1 MRYRD
6 YWRPRWVEILRRVGA
21 EILIDDC
28 LGAAAQLAYYLLLAF
43 FPFVMFLVALVG
55 FLPWRDSLWQLVN
68 QQVDRLAPLM
78 PAAALGVVRDAVD
91 VLWQRNTTLLSVSVL
106 GALFVA
112 SNGMRAVMVTLNRA
126 YSVREG
132 RSLWYRHALSIALT
146 LALGLGLI
154 VALLLLSLSER
165 IAAWMSVHFGPGLA
179 TAWRVSSQVVGV
191 AALFFVVELVYHLG
205 PNVRRPWRWITPGSI
220 LAVVLWFFGTEAF
233 TTFVSRFG
241 KYEVMYAG
249 LAAVVVFLVWLYIA
263 AFALLVGG
271 ELDAE
276 LERSAGL
283 LPAASVPAREF
294 IDAAGHDTSV
304 RDSWPGL
311 RAGRAETPL
320 PAPSDAP
327 RTARPS

>member
-6 YWRPRWVEILRRVGA
+6 YWHPQWLAILRRVGA

-28 LGAAAQLAYYLLLAF
+28 LGASAQLAYYLLLAF
-43 FPFVMFLVALVG
+43 FPFVMFLVAIVG
-55 FLPWRDSLWQLVN
+55 FLPWHDSLWHMVL

-78 PAAALGVVRDAVD
+78 PAAALGIVRDAVD
-91 VLWQRNTTLLSVSVL
+91 VLWQRNTALLSVSVL

-126 YSVREG
+126 YNVREG
-132 RSLWYRHALSIALT
+132 RPIWHRHALAVALT
-146 LALGLGLI
+146 LALWFGLI

-165 IAAWMSVHFGPGLA
+165 IAAWTAVHVGPGVA
-179 TAWRVSSQVVGV
+179 TAWRISSQVVGV
-191 AALFFVVELVYHLG
+191 GALFFVVELIYHLA

-220 LAVVLWFFGTEAF
+220 LAVVLWFLGTEAF

-283 LPAASVPAREF
+283 LPAASVPAGEF
-294 IDAAGHDTSV
+294 VDAAGHDTSV
-304 RDSWPGL
+304 RDSWPGTK
-311 RAGRAETPL
+311 AGRAETPL
-320 PAPSDAP
+320 PLAPEAS
-327 RTARPS
+327 RTARRS